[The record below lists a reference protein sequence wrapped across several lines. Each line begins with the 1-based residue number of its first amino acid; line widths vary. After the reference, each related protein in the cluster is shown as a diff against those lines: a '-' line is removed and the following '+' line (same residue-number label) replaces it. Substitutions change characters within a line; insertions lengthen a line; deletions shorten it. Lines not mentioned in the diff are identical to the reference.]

1 LGLANGCTSA
11 DESVSAQTIL
21 NFVFENLKN
30 MKQFI
35 LLFVCSV
42 SFLIMHAQ
50 PIGIGTT
57 QPDPNAVLD
66 VYSADKG
73 MLIPRM
79 DSSKRMAMNASKG
92 MIVFDTTTGC
102 TWQYNGLQ
110 WINTLSAAQQSGALA
125 YWNGQSWQALAP
137 GQPGQYLTVQDGSN
151 LPTWSAFRISLDN
164 ISTAQVSNINPTT
177 ASTGGF
183 IQNDGGLPV
192 LERGVV
198 WSTSQNPTVSL
209 TTKTSDGSGIGS
221 FSSSLTGLNTNTTYY
236 VRAYARNANGVFYGN
251 QVSFLTGGNFSIG
264 QTYGGGKIFYIDA
277 TGQHGLIVSPEDLT
291 TSVNYDTDGSTGTGT
306 TTGASAIALGTG
318 STNTNN
324 LITRYGSTQF
334 HAASF
339 CKLFYNGGGFTDWYL
354 PSLMELRELYNQRN
368 VVGGLLNFSSY
379 WSSSEIDAFNAWTIN
394 FGTATYVAV
403 RTNKSNNAAL
413 RAVRSF

>member
-1 LGLANGCTSA
+1 
-11 DESVSAQTIL
+11 
-21 NFVFENLKN
+21 
-30 MKQFI
+30 MKQLV

-42 SFLIMHAQ
+42 SFFVLYAQ

-79 DSSKRMAMNASKG
+79 DSSKRMAMTASKG

-102 TWQYNGLQ
+102 TWQFNGLQ
-110 WINTLSAAQQSGALA
+110 WINTLPAVQQTGSLA
-125 YWNGQSWQALAP
+125 FWNGQSWQALAP

-151 LPTWSAFRISLDN
+151 LPGWSSFRIALDN

-177 ASTGGF
+177 ASSGGF

-198 WSTSQNPTVSL
+198 WGTSQNPTVAL
-209 TTKTSDGSGIGS
+209 TTKTSDGSGVGS
-221 FSSSLTGLNTNTTYY
+221 FSSSLSGLNTNSTYY
-236 VRAYARNANGVFYGN
+236 VRAYGRNANGVFYGN
-251 QVSFLTGGNFSIG
+251 QVTFLTGGNFSIG
-264 QTYGGGKIFYIDA
+264 QTYGGGKIFYVDN
-277 TGQHGLIVSPEDLT
+277 TGQHGLIASPEDLT
-291 TSVNYDTDGSTGTGT
+291 LSIHYDIDGSTGTGMT
-306 TTGASAIALGTG
+306 TNASAIALGTG
-318 STNTNN
+318 STNTNT
-324 LITRYGSTQF
+324 LISQYGSARF

-339 CKLFYNGGGFTDWYL
+339 CKIYYSGGGYTDWYL

-368 VVGGLLNFSSY
+368 VVGGLLSNSY
-379 WSSSEIDAFNAWTIN
+379 WSSSEIDFNNAWTIN
-394 FGTATYVAV
+394 FGTASYAAV
-403 RTNKSNNAAL
+403 RTNKSTNIAL
-413 RAVRSF
+413 RAIRTF

>member
-1 LGLANGCTSA
+1 
-11 DESVSAQTIL
+11 
-21 NFVFENLKN
+21 
-30 MKQFI
+30 MKQLV

-42 SFLIMHAQ
+42 SFFVLYAQ

-79 DSSKRMAMNASKG
+79 DSSKRMAMTASKG

-110 WINTLSAAQQSGALA
+110 WINTLPAAQQSGALA

-137 GQPGQYLTVQDGSN
+137 GQAGQYLTIQNGSN
-151 LPTWSAFRISLDN
+151 LPVWSSIQISLDN
-164 ISTAQVSNINPTT
+164 IATAQVTNINPTT
-177 ASTGGF
+177 ASTGGS

-198 WSTSQNPTVSL
+198 WSTSQNPTVVL
-209 TTKTSDGSGIGS
+209 TTKTSDGSGVGS
-221 FSSSLTGLNTNTTYY
+221 FSSSLTSLTTNTTYY

-251 QVSFLTGGNFSIG
+251 QVSFLTGGSFSIG
-264 QTYGGGKIFYIDA
+264 QTYGGGKIFYIDG

-291 TSVNYDTDGSTGTGT
+291 TSVNYDTDGSTSTGMT
-306 TTGASAIALGTG
+306 TNASAIALGTG
-318 STNTNN
+318 STNTNT
-324 LITRYGSTQF
+324 LISQYGSARF

-339 CKLFYNGGGFTDWYL
+339 CKLFYNGGGFSDWYL

-368 VVGGLLNFSSY
+368 IVGGLLSGNY
-379 WSSSEIDAFNAWTIN
+379 WSSSEISSFEAWAIN
-394 FGTATYVAV
+394 FGTATYVGV
-403 RTNKSNNAAL
+403 RTNKSTNAAL
-413 RAVRSF
+413 RAVRTF